1 MSPEHAELE
10 GWLRR
15 FDDPQPTPATM
26 EAARRA
32 VRVALDEERLA
43 MPSPP
48 VPSPDVLRR
57 VRETVRR
64 ELATRSAGDRRKEL
78 WRSPALGGWAAAAA
92 IIAAVAVGWVASVT
106 STPRES
112 TDAIAAL
119 EVALDGS
126 GDEVDE
132 QLVAIEAEL
141 AALEA
146 EFSTASAGF
155 GDDAE
160 WMTDELERGGEPAAG
175 AGSDS

>member
-15 FDDPQPTPATM
+15 YDDPQPTPATM

-43 MPSPP
+43 TQTHP
-48 VPSPDVLRR
+48 VPSTDVLRR

-64 ELATRSAGDRRKEL
+64 ELGASGAGDRREGA
-78 WRSPALGGWAAAAA
+78 WRSPAVGGWAAAAA
-92 IIAAVAVGWVASVT
+92 IVAAVAVGWVSSVT
-106 STPRES
+106 TTPGES
-112 TDAIAAL
+112 TDAISAL
-119 EVALDGS
+119 EVALDGA
-126 GDEVDE
+126 GDEMDE

-146 EFSTASAGF
+146 EFSTASAGL
-155 GDDAE
+155 GDDAG
-160 WMTDELERGGEPAAG
+160 WMSEELEPGGEPTAG